1 MCQMFGSPFYENML
15 SCNFHFEFMML
26 NYTSWC
32 PYSMEYIQSEEVGQ
46 ATRITR
52 DRKGRGKD
60 VQRAKWDG
68 MRWMENSHDGSS
80 SIESYLPRFKMPD
93 TDNKPQGPLDVID
106 VGSSYCYQIPSF
118 SIIPVELRNFWDD
131 EEKRTGIYDLF
142 MREDPSGEVRKR
154 FPDGCWSLL
163 PAIPSSHRISGLFAP
178 RANKDFTIVWGKH
191 KT

>member
-1 MCQMFGSPFYENML
+1 MCNV
-15 SCNFHFEFMML
+15 
-26 NYTSWC
+26 
-32 PYSMEYIQSEEVGQ
+32 QSG
-46 ATRITR
+46 T
-52 DRKGRGKD
+52 
-60 VQRAKWDG
+60 
-68 MRWMENSHDGSS
+68 
-80 SIESYLPRFKMPD
+80 SIESYSPRFKMPD

-118 SIIPVELRNFWDD
+118 SIITVELRNIRVSFWDD

-154 FPDGCWSLL
+154 FPGDGWSLL
-163 PAIPSSHRISGLFAP
+163 LAIPSSHRISGLFTP